1 MQRRIQHSTH
11 DECGCAEI
19 SEITFDLLGVLDDD
33 GGDGD
38 DDGLD
43 VGLNDGDD
51 DGDDVDDGDDDG
63 FDVGLN
69 DGDDDGFDVVIDG
82 DDDGDDVGGCVFPNI
97 AQYKTFA

>member
-33 GGDGD
+33 GG
-38 DDGLD
+38 
-43 VGLNDGDD
+43 
-51 DGDDVDDGDDDG
+51 DGDDDG

>member
-51 DGDDVDDGDDDG
+51 DG
-63 FDVGLN
+63 FDIGLN
-69 DGDDDGFDVVIDG
+69 DG